1 MAIVSPAITAAE
13 ALLVRL
19 EQLTL
24 FNLAPSAT
32 SVQQHRLTKF
42 RASEERILQLALSLH
57 VSLVRQ
63 VHSALEI

>member
-1 MAIVSPAITAAE
+1 METVSPVITAAE

-32 SVQQHRLTKF
+32 SVQQHQRTKF
-42 RASEERILQLALSLH
+42 LASEERILQLALSLH
-57 VSLVRQ
+57 V
-63 VHSALEI
+63 